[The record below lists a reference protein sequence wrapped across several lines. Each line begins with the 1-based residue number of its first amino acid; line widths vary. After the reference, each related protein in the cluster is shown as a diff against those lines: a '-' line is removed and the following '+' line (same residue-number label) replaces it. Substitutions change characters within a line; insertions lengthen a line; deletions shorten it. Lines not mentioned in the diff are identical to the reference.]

1 MDNMYASAKGDFS
14 LALAGDCM
22 LTQKISM
29 HSEPGFQALFNLM
42 READA
47 TFVNLETCVRNWD
60 EGTPTI
66 TSGTPMTTLPGLL
79 DELKWMGVDIV
90 ACANN
95 HAFDYGEGG
104 ILATI
109 RHLDEAG
116 IPHAGTGRNLAEARM
131 PGYVETTGGRLALV
145 ATTAAFR
152 PWNQAGGQRP
162 DIHGR
167 PGVNPFNFKT
177 TYTVDGETFDA
188 LARMNEG
195 LGFARAQERNK
206 KHFYS
211 DKEVAATGAEETEV
225 FGKRVAKGNG
235 FSITTEADAVDFEET
250 LRAVREARRQADWVM
265 VSFHC
270 HEFNGNSLKTATS
283 KVDLSEVADFV
294 AEFAHAAIDAGA
306 DVIAGH
312 GSHTPLGIEIYKGK
326 PIFYSLGTF
335 VFQNETLP
343 FFPADAFARFDLG
356 PEAGPADFLD
366 VRTNSDQKGFPA
378 YAGYWRSF
386 VAECIFKDHRP
397 VRIILHPIEEGF
409 GQPRPQRGRPMIVDG
424 ELGEEII
431 DRVRTLSAPFG
442 TTIASEDGRGIID
455 LA

>member
-1 MDNMYASAKGDFS
+1 MYDSAKGDFS
-14 LALAGDCM
+14 LTVAGDCM

-29 HSEPGFQALFNLM
+29 HEEPGFKELVDVM
-42 READA
+42 RRADA

-66 TSGTPMTTLPGLL
+66 TSGTPMTTAPQLL
-79 DELKWMGVDIV
+79 DELKWLGVDIV

-109 RHLDEAG
+109 RHLDDAG
-116 IPHAGTGRNLAEARM
+116 VPHAGTGRNLAEARM
-131 PGYVETTGGRLALV
+131 PGYVETVGGRLGLV

-152 PWNQAGGQRP
+152 PWNQAGPQRS
-162 DIHGR
+162 DIQGR

-188 LARMNEG
+188 LSRMNEE
-195 LGFARAQERNK
+195 LGFARAEERNK

-211 DKEVAATGAEETEV
+211 DKEVSGSTADETDV
-225 FGKRVAKGNG
+225 FGKRVVRGNG
-235 FSITTEADAVDFEET
+235 FSITTKGDATDMEET
-250 LRAVREARRQADWVM
+250 LRAVREARRQADWVL

-270 HEFNGNSLKTATS
+270 HEFNGESLKTATA
-283 KVDLSEVADFV
+283 KVDLSELADIA
-294 AEFAHAAIDAGA
+294 AEFSHAAIDAGA
-306 DVIAGH
+306 DVVAGH

-335 VFQNETLP
+335 VFQNETIP
-343 FFPADAFARFDLG
+343 FIPGDAYARFDLG

-366 VRTNSDQKGFPA
+366 ERTNSGQKGFPA

-397 VRIILHPIEEGF
+397 ARIVLHPIEEGF
-409 GQPRPQRGRPMIVDG
+409 GQSRAQRGRPVIVDG
-424 ELGEEII
+424 ELAKEII
-431 DRVRTLSAPFG
+431 SRVRALSTPFG
-442 TTIASEDGRGIID
+442 TVIQFEDGKGVID
-455 LA
+455 LS